1 MSFIVTLGSSRV
13 TSRYDMMYQM
23 KFIRVGASL
32 PHDIVLLFFRIPNIS
47 NTKRTMDGG

>member
-13 TSRYDMMYQM
+13 TSRYDMMYKM

-32 PHDIVLLFFRIPNIS
+32 PHDVILFRIPDIS